1 MKDRFS
7 NHAED
12 YQKYRPAYPEE
23 LYTFLFTLVAE
34 KNTAW
39 DCGTG
44 NGQVAVVLAKYFKQV
59 YATDLSEKQL
69 QQAPRVS
76 NIAYKTERAEHTSF
90 PDHHFDLITVAQ
102 AIHWF
107 DFELFY
113 QEVKRTLKPK
123 GILAVMGYGL
133 LRTED
138 HINLIIDR
146 FYTQIIG
153 TYWDKERVY
162 IEEAYQTIPFP
173 FEEIKVPDFRHSM
186 EWNLSQFTG
195 YLNTW
200 SAVQLYEKKEQVN
213 PLSLIEEE
221 LTKAWG
227 AAGSTK
233 TITFPIL
240 LRIGRFD
247 EQNQKLIC

>member
-7 NHAED
+7 NHAEK
-12 YQKYRPAYPEE
+12 YQKYRPSYPEE
-23 LYTFLFTLVAE
+23 LYAFFLTLVAE
-34 KNTAW
+34 KQTAW

-44 NGQVAVVLAKYFKQV
+44 NGQVAIALAKYFNQV

-69 QQAPRVS
+69 QLAPRVS
-76 NIAYKTERAEHTSF
+76 NIQYKTERAEQTSF
-90 PDHHFDLITVAQ
+90 PDHRFDLITVAQ

-107 DFELFY
+107 DFNLFY
-113 QEVKRTLKPK
+113 QEVRRTLKPK

-133 LRTED
+133 FRTED

-146 FYTQIIG
+146 FYTQIIA

-162 IEEAYQTIPFP
+162 IDEQYKTIPFP
-173 FEEIKVPDFRHSM
+173 FQEIKAPVFHHTM
-186 EWNLSQFTG
+186 QWNLSQLLG

-200 SAVQLYEKKEQVN
+200 SAVHLYENKEQVN
-213 PLSLIEEE
+213 PLSFIEEE

-227 AAGSTK
+227 NASDIK
-233 TITFPIL
+233 KITFPIL
-240 LRIGRFD
+240 LRIG
-247 EQNQKLIC
+247 KVL

>member
-12 YQKYRPAYPEE
+12 YQKYRPSYPEE
-23 LYTFLFTLVAE
+23 LYAFLLTLVAE
-34 KNTAW
+34 KRRAW

-44 NGQVAVVLAKYFKQV
+44 NGQVAVVLAKYFEQV
-59 YATDLSEKQL
+59 FATDMSEKQL
-69 QQAPRVS
+69 QQAPRLS
-76 NIAYKTERAEHTSF
+76 NIIYKTEPAEKTSF

-107 DFELFY
+107 DFDLFY
-113 QEVKRTLKPK
+113 KEVRHTLQPN

-133 LRTED
+133 IRTED
-138 HINLIIDR
+138 HINFIIDR
-146 FYTQIIG
+146 FYTQVIG
-153 TYWDKERVY
+153 TYWDKERTY
-162 IEEAYQTIPFP
+162 IDEAYQTIPFP
-173 FEEIKVPDFRHSM
+173 FEEIKAPAFHHTM
-186 EWNLSQFTG
+186 EWNLPQLIG

-200 SAVQLYEKKEQVN
+200 SAVQIYEKKEQVN
-213 PLSLIEEE
+213 PLSWIEEE

-227 AAGSTK
+227 VVNNTK

-240 LRIGRFD
+240 LRIG
-247 EQNQKLIC
+247 KVS